1 MRTIIIDDEPKN
13 NRILSTLLKDY
24 CTDINIIGVAKSVE
38 EAYLL
43 IVELK
48 PDLIFLDIEMSGS
61 NGFDLLDKLMPI
73 EFSVIFI
80 TAFENYS
87 IKAFKYSALDYLLK
101 PVNIEELQQAV
112 EKAKKTIS
120 QNDVNLKLTNYIEN
134 KKNAATINKIALQT
148 DDGLEFISLEIIVRV
163 LSKSNYSLVYL
174 KNEVKILSTKSLR
187 DFEDILPND
196 IFYRVHNSHIV
207 NINFIKKY
215 HKGRGGYI
223 ELEDGT
229 TLEVATRRK
238 NDFLSKFE

>member
-13 NRILSTLLKDY
+13 NRILSTLLRDY
-24 CTDINIIGVAKSVE
+24 CTDINIIGIAKSAE
-38 EAYLL
+38 EAYPL

-73 EFSVIFI
+73 QFSVIFI

-120 QNDVNLKLTNYIEN
+120 QNDVNQKLTNYIEN

-148 DDGLEFISLEIIVRV
+148 DDGLEFVSLEIIVRV

-229 TLEVATRRK
+229 NIEVATRRK